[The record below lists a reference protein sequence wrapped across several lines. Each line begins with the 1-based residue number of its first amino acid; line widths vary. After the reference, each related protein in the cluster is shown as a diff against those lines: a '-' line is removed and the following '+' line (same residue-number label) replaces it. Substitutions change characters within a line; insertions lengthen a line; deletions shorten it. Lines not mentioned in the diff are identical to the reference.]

1 MKMTDLPSPGLAIKS
16 ASLHRNAVL
25 ALSHAELMIDKA
37 AANTTAAD
45 SLAEF
50 FHAALVKANAMAT
63 NPVVTSEL
71 ETTQKIVSSGDTM
84 AVKDGDA
91 TSVTGTITIAA
102 GAITQV
108 LVPATTALVNNAS
121 TVTVKDAAAKT
132 LTGTVTVAA
141 GVPTQ
146 VLIGATS
153 TLVTTGFSTGA
164 VAENAAGDPL
174 GIATI
179 TIVDGVITKIKTSL

>member
-16 ASLHRNAVL
+16 ACLHRNAVL
-25 ALSHAELMIDKA
+25 ALSHAELMIDKSA
-37 AANTTAAD
+37 GNTTAAD
-45 SLAEF
+45 SLATF
-50 FHAALVKANAMAT
+50 FYTALVKANAMAT
-63 NPVVTSEL
+63 NPESGSTLAS
-71 ETTQKIVSSGDTM
+71 TQKVVSSGNTM

-108 LVPATTALVNNAS
+108 LVPATTALVNNSS

-132 LTGTVTVAA
+132 LTGTVTVSA

-153 TLVTTGFSTGA
+153 TLLTSGFSTGA
-164 VAENAAGDPL
+164 VAENAAGDSL

-179 TIVDGVITKIKTSL
+179 TIVNGVITKIKTSL